1 MAAISIIQRRFY
13 ALSAGLAICFGIGW
27 RFGSEQGGDFNRNGV
42 AICSGIRT
50 IGQWFLIK
58 CNTPRITDRDPVAVF
73 T

>member
-13 ALSAGLAICFGIGW
+13 ALSAGVAICSGIGW

-50 IGQWFLIK
+50 EAMLLLL
-58 CNTPRITDRDPVAVF
+58 NP
-73 T
+73 